1 MKATQFLTNSKVR
14 GTPVLKQ
21 VNFLRSKGL
30 TSDEIQVSIDR
41 AATINNKNQKTSI
54 NQNQSVS
61 YNLKN

>member
-14 GTPVLKQ
+14 GTHVLKQ

-30 TSDEIQVSIDR
+30 TSDEIQVSFDR
-41 AATINNKNQKTSI
+41 AATINNQNQKTSI